1 MKDGLQLLKA
11 HLKPYG
17 VRDLVYAFMLYEKS
31 YVRGDYLFYGTFP
44 DKIRQAYEDG
54 GSGASFK
61 YGEVLSH
68 LIEPIFVDIN
78 ALLDVS
84 NPLHSYNSC
93 TKMILDLGYTNA
105 WIVPLPH
112 EKVGGYGFL
121 MLFQDNQPGAA
132 TIDINQ
138 LEQYGHLYHM
148 TMHRHKQMATH
159 FDLSKKQSTA
169 LASVAKGQTAGDI
182 AEQTGLVERSI
193 ELRLQQGRKKLSA
206 RTTTEAVYK
215 ALAYG
220 ILPLQPGT
228 S

>member
-1 MKDGLQLLKA
+1 
-11 HLKPYG
+11 
-17 VRDLVYAFMLYEKS
+17 
-31 YVRGDYLFYGTFP
+31 
-44 DKIRQAYEDG
+44 
-54 GSGASFK
+54 
-61 YGEVLSH
+61 
-68 LIEPIFVDIN
+68 
-78 ALLDVS
+78 
-84 NPLHSYNSC
+84 
-93 TKMILDLGYTNA
+93 
-105 WIVPLPH
+105 
-112 EKVGGYGFL
+112 

-138 LEQYGHLYHM
+138 LEQYGQLYHM

-220 ILPLQPGT
+220 ILPLQPGRDEFSGKT
-228 S
+228 ALTLYSQMPWPYRASHECQYGLE